1 MKTEIDEEISKV
13 MNFLKDEAKTETVV
27 GAQFTLGEFLC
38 VPVIRIG
45 MGFGF
50 GEGGGEDQKSNKGE
64 GGGAG
69 AATGIE
75 PIGFLV
81 TRNDTINFIPT
92 QSSKGLAAMF
102 EKAPELLSKYFDKKD
117 GKPQPVGTN

>member
-1 MKTEIDEEISKV
+1 MKTEIEEAISKV
-13 MNFLKDEAKTETVV
+13 MGFLKDEAKTETVI
-27 GAQFTLGEFLC
+27 GTQFTLGEFLC

-50 GEGGGEDQKSNKGE
+50 GEGGGEDTKNGKGE

-69 AATGIE
+69 AGTGIE

-81 TRNDTINFIPT
+81 TRNEMINFIPT
-92 QSSKGLAAMF
+92 HTSKGLAAMF
-102 EKAPELLSKYFDKKD
+102 EKAPEMFGKFFEMKD
-117 GKPQPVGTN
+117 GKKQPVGTN